1 MRPMNPLWVLV
12 GNSHELECHHL
23 CEVVTV
29 HVKSLTFSVNLHVL
43 LLCGAYLVLG
53 VQWLKS
59 LGLILTNYNDLTM
72 KFL

>member
-1 MRPMNPLWVLV
+1 
-12 GNSHELECHHL
+12 
-23 CEVVTV
+23 VTV